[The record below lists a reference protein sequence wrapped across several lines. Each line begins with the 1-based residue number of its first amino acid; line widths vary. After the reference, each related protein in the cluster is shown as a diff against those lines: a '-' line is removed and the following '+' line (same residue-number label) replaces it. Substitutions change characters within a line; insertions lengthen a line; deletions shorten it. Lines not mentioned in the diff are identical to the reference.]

1 MDIRLKPEYTVVF
14 IQSPLLFTI
23 SFFFALFV
31 FMTLVLYFTNKKLYL
46 EELVAEVYIKK
57 YEIPK
62 FSFFHYGIIHCVT
75 SRGKAIKLIDPGYV
89 FRNHVSKIT
98 PREISEIKFCIEF
111 KWRIILLMNI
121 NVMEMT
127 TKSFN
132 LKTVRQL

>member
-1 MDIRLKPEYTVVF
+1 MDICLNPGYTVVL
-14 IQSPLLFTI
+14 IQSPLLVTI
-23 SFFFALFV
+23 GFFFILFV
-31 FMTLVLYFTNKKLYL
+31 FMTLILYFTNKKLYL

-75 SRGKAIKLIDPGYV
+75 ARGKEIKLIDPGYV
-89 FRNHVSKIT
+89 FKDHVSKIT

-121 NVMEMT
+121 NIMEMIT
-127 TKSFN
+127 DTLG
-132 LKTVRQL
+132 LKTVRET

>member
-23 SFFFALFV
+23 SFFFVLFV

-89 FRNHVSKIT
+89 FRDHVSKIT

-132 LKTVRQL
+132 LKTVR